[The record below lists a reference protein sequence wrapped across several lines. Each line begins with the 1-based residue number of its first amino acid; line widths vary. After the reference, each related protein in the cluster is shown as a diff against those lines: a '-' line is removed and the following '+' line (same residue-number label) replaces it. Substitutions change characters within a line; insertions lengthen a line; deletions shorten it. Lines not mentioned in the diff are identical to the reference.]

1 MLLLSAELG
10 GPARALAEE
19 FGIWITAYKSEEL
32 LAALGLEQSML
43 SGISRQVDLALCDY
57 RNLEL
62 PAKKFA
68 SAFWKEGLFRVTD
81 KTGMLTRVYDA
92 LRPAGGM
99 GITDFVKPG
108 SAPATPSVEEWSLC
122 ESDTYQHMVIAA
134 WKRWLVLLPQLREE
148 GRLEAQFL
156 DAMMAEV
163 AYWVHRA
170 QIIESGDLR
179 VYRFLAFKSDSVL
192 ADDSAL

>member
-1 MLLLSAELG
+1 
-10 GPARALAEE
+10 
-19 FGIWITAYKSEEL
+19 
-32 LAALGLEQSML
+32 
-43 SGISRQVDLALCDY
+43 VDLALCDD

-92 LRPAGGM
+92 LRPGGGM
-99 GITDFVKPG
+99 AITDFVKPG

-122 ESDTYQHMVIAA
+122 EPVKPVLWSAEEMTEALTRCHFHVSVAEDISDKYRHMVIAA